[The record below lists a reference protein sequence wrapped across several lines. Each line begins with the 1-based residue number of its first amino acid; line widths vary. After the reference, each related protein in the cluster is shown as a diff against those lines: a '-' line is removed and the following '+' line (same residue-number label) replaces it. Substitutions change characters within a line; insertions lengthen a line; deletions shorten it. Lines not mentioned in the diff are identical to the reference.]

1 MSDVALA
8 IDAESVTVVHKTRG
22 ADSYDNNG
30 NAVLGSDNDDVNIR
44 AAVQP
49 VSGKVLQ
56 DLPEGVR
63 SQVNY
68 VMWTRASVNEDDTIG
83 YNGQDYRVLHIWPR
97 PMDGF
102 RKAAIGRLK

>member
-1 MSDVALA
+1 MSEVALA
-8 IDAESVTVVHKTRG
+8 IDAEAVTVVHKTRG
-22 ADSYDNNG
+22 ADSYDTRG
-30 NAVLGSDNDDVNIR
+30 NAVLGAANDDVNIR
-44 AAVQP
+44 ATVQP
-49 VSGKVLQ
+49 VSGRVLQ

-102 RKAAIGRLK
+102 RKAALGRLS